1 MRLKHNKASFYILYL
16 IFLFLWRAVCENSTL
31 FFI

>member
-16 IFLFLWRAVCENSTL
+16 IFLFYGVQFAKIARF